1 MLISYFCGFDAE
13 CGDPES
19 VTALQRAKT
28 VVETQYSVVG
38 VVEERNLSLALMEAY
53 LPHWFQGVFNHL
65 NFEEKPLKN
74 PHPEPSEEVVKVL
87 KERLKIDY
95 DFYAFVL
102 QRLNIQKRSLK
113 L

>member
-53 LPHWFQGVFNHL
+53 LPRWFQGVFNHL
-65 NFEEKPLKN
+65 NFE
-74 PHPEPSEEVVKVL
+74 
-87 KERLKIDY
+87 
-95 DFYAFVL
+95 AFVFYKVSVF
-102 QRLNIQKRSLK
+102 NSINFCSVIIIITIK
-113 L
+113 LIGNYSV

>member
-19 VTALQRAKT
+19 VTALQKAKT

-38 VVEERNLSLALMEAY
+38 VVEERTLSLAVMEAY
-53 LPHWFQGVFNHL
+53 LPRWFQGVFNHL
-65 NFEEKPLKN
+65 NLEEKPLKN
-74 PHPEPSEEVVKVL
+74 PHPEPSKEVVNVL
-87 KERLKIDY
+87 RQRLKLDY

-102 QRLNIQKRSLK
+102 QRLNKQKMSLK